1 MWTGT
6 GGTDVLE
13 DDAQLKLQLTTFV
26 EEQFFTSPELE
37 KKLRKNVKRRGRLMV
52 KHELSGLCFDIWS
65 TVL

>member
-1 MWTGT
+1 MYNTQLTFLCTGI
-6 GGTDVLE
+6 GGTDILE

-52 KHELSGLCFDIWS
+52 RTRTL
-65 TVL
+65 